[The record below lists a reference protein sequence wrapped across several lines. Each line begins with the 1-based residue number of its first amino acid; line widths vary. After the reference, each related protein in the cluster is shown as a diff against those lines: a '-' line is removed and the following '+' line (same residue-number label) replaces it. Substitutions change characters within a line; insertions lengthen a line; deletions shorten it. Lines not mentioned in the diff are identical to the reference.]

1 MQTDIKS
8 TSPVQDDETQV
19 EAQTYTKKIGSTVY
33 QVSIHYNN
41 TSTKTI
47 EDKILCMM
55 KSEVRESA

>member
-1 MQTDIKS
+1 MQTEIKNKA
-8 TSPVQDDETQV
+8 PVQDDETQG
-19 EAQTYTKKIGSTVY
+19 EAQMYIKKIGSTVY
-33 QVSIHYNN
+33 QVSIHFNN